1 MSNMSPIAW
10 VLSDA
15 APNSAFQTI
24 YDIVSNLVGKAMP
37 GIPKDKGYSPNYEEM
52 VRFSIRFTNQD

>member
-1 MSNMSPIAW
+1 MRHR
-10 VLSDA
+10 VYDFLDT

-52 VRFSIRFTNQD
+52 VSSHIEGKDF